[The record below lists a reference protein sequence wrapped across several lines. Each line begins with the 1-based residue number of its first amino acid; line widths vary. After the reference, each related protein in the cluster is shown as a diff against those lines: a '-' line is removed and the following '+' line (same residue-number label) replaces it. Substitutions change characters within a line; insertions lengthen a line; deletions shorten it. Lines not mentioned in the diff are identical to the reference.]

1 MRLHEYTNVS
11 VTQQIFNKFIIHTE
25 LPLDAGH
32 KVRPCAE
39 YKNEKEPII
48 NNKK

>member
-1 MRLHEYTNVS
+1 MSTQMCLLHSKCSTNA
-11 VTQQIFNKFIIHTE
+11 IIHTE

-39 YKNEKEPII
+39 YKNEKEPRI